1 MKAAR
6 PIYKIIKCKYCN
18 VYQSVSVNG
27 QIFFFFFGLIKY
39 RGYKARASSSESCH
53 MSALS
58 NEDLS
63 NTVIQCWGRRS
74 DTEQDLRPVW
84 FAPEVSE
91 GLDGARYITG
101 ASWKRTTLVWSGS
114 RTLTRW
120 LMVSLV
126 WKTIIQ
132 KDSRSKT
139 RVALPHSSSLHFKFE
154 FSRCEAQPSF
164 YVIVTKHRNTDRLI
178 AW

>member
-1 MKAAR
+1 M
-6 PIYKIIKCKYCN
+6 YTN
-18 VYQSVSVNG
+18 QSAWMAKPFF
-27 QIFFFFFGLIKY
+27 IFSGLIKY

-101 ASWKRTTLVWSGS
+101 ASWMRTTLVWSGS

-132 KDSRSKT
+132 KDSRKRASLCLIRPRYILSLSSHAVKHN
-139 RVALPHSSSLHFKFE
+139 RVFM
-154 FSRCEAQPSF
+154 
-164 YVIVTKHRNTDRLI
+164 
-178 AW
+178 W